1 MISSRRLATSQTGNV
16 ALKKRAGGLGSP
28 VPFLLPALLIV
39 FAVLI
44 FPILFSFV
52 VSLFDWP
59 LSAGGG
65 ARKFIGAGN
74 YVDLVQDEEFWNSL
88 RLQLGFIFVAIPIE
102 ILLGLGAALLLN
114 REFQGGRVIRAL
126 ILLPVFFLPIV
137 SGMTWR
143 FMLQP
148 RYGAL
153 NNFLLA
159 LGAPEVTWLGHPQYA
174 YAAVIVQDIWRMWP
188 FVFMLLYAG
197 LAGIPTDIL
206 EAAEIDGAGFWKRL
220 TRVVLP
226 LLYPTMLT
234 ALLLRI
240 IDALRIFSE
249 VYVMTEGG
257 PGMATTLFSL
267 YTHRQAFGYMKVGM
281 SSAMAIFLLLVS
293 ITFAV
298 TLVRKNMSLEKLE
311 EQGGDR

>member
-1 MISSRRLATSQTGNV
+1 MKFSRRLAISQGGNV
-16 ALKKRAGGLGSP
+16 ALKNRAGGLGSP

-65 ARKFIGAGN
+65 ARRFVGAEN
-74 YVDLVQDEEFWNSL
+74 YVDLVQDKEFWNSL
-88 RLQLGFIFVAIPIE
+88 RLQLGFIFIAIPVE
-102 ILLGLGAALLLN
+102 IVLGLGAALLLN
-114 REFQGGRVIRAL
+114 REFRGGRVIRAL
-126 ILLPVFFLPIV
+126 MLLPVFFLPIV

-174 YAAVIVQDIWRMWP
+174 YAAIIVQDIWRMWP

-197 LAGIPTDIL
+197 LAGIPNDVL

-220 TRVVLP
+220 FRVVLP
-226 LLYPTMLT
+226 LLYPTILT

-293 ITFAV
+293 ISFAV

-311 EQGGDR
+311 ERGGDR